1 MLAALPKESMDGSRE
16 MLPTSHPS
24 FNTSTMQR
32 VTAAEGKRVL
42 NGGRKPLPSASAP
55 IPQSKPDWYFMYTV
69 LPQAVRQRERE
80 REVSMKLMQTPSIL
94 RRFFNLT
101 PVMIGVVETLDS
113 VAVFRHGPP
122 MSPHPCLH

>member
-55 IPQSKPDWYFMYTV
+55 IPQSKPDWY
-69 LPQAVRQRERE
+69 
-80 REVSMKLMQTPSIL
+80 
-94 RRFFNLT
+94 
-101 PVMIGVVETLDS
+101 